1 MNNDHLNNE
10 KRRERSYLPVPKTMA
25 RIMIMIKAMKEGN
38 QQLKKWGN
46 GIQRRKNE
54 ITGHSDSEASSI

>member
-38 QQLKKWGN
+38 QQLKKGETMQKKWGN
-46 GIQRRKNE
+46 GSQRRKKRDNR
-54 ITGHSDSEASSI
+54 TQ